1 MSAEPQTK
9 AEKSPSH
16 PSPYAAQLGR
26 RKSEHKTLWLSRA
39 SFFISGLAL
48 VSVGYRA
55 VAQRVLDSEPI
66 ARAIAAVSPPPP
78 TLSEQVNPHNAGT
91 HKSSAKPEVAE
102 SDSMALVPRVQ
113 ANLKKGLA
121 ALRIKRLVVTQAVED
136 REPVTVTDVVDS
148 ETPIIA
154 FLEVASGSVEEQQV
168 VVTFEHEEGHSVGLV
183 NLSVPGNKP
192 RWRTWG
198 RTYNIKQDGRWTAV
212 VRDSQ
217 GEELGRTKFTVRR
230 ES

>member
-1 MSAEPQTK
+1 MSAEPHSK
-9 AEKSPSH
+9 AENSIIPRTSRGGT
-16 PSPYAAQLGR
+16 GR
-26 RKSEHKTLWLSRA
+26 PRKSDHRTLWLSRA
-39 SFFISGLAL
+39 SFLISAVAL

-55 VAQRVLDSEPI
+55 VAQRVLASEPV
-66 ARAIAAVSPPPP
+66 ARAIAAVSSPLPALAAHAAPDGARLP
-78 TLSEQVNPHNAGT
+78 TSIVKA
-91 HKSSAKPEVAE
+91 EVAE
-102 SDSMALVPRVQ
+102 VESTALVPRVQ

-136 REPVTVTDVVDS
+136 REPVEVTDVVDA

-154 FLEVASGSVEEQQV
+154 FLEVASGAVEEQQV

-212 VRDSQ
+212 VRDSR